1 MIYPFIQNALQ
12 DYNARK
18 SQQRWPARKSKA
30 PGRLFLA
37 PPPLPL
43 RRRLSVRDLEK
54 MKAHRLWEASDV
66 ESGPSESGDDL
77 DLIAPA
83 DPVPCCVPDG
93 DPSASWRHA
102 EKLRLVDAEVL
113 RRRYGDA
120 VLAMS
125 SPVDMDLATATV
137 RLGATNRVN
146 GPLWEVCRAA
156 ADEELPNVLRHF
168 WGQRGPLSGVYLR
181 VAPPGSRKAPAQ
193 DEDFDEELEVSRQ
206 GGESDHNSF
215 RPGIAD
221 LE

>member
-12 DYNARK
+12 DYNAWK
-18 SQQRWPARKSKA
+18 SQQRWPAQRKSKA

-54 MKAHRLWEASDV
+54 MKAHRLWEASDG
-66 ESGPSESGDDL
+66 ESDPNERGNDL
-77 DLIAPA
+77 DLIA
-83 DPVPCCVPDG
+83 

-206 GGESDHNSF
+206 GGESDHDSF

>member
-1 MIYPFIQNALQ
+1 VATTP
-12 DYNARK
+12 RK
-18 SQQRWPARKSKA
+18 
-30 PGRLFLA
+30 PGRRPAQRSRERGQALLA
-37 PPPLPL
+37 PPPLPFAEA
-43 RRRLSVRDLEK
+43 RASVRALEE
-54 MKAHRLWEASDV
+54 MKARRLWETSDG
-66 ESGPSESGDDL
+66 ESDPSERGNDL
-77 DLIAPA
+77 DLIA
-83 DPVPCCVPDG
+83 

-125 SPVDMDLATATV
+125 SPVAATV

-181 VAPPGSRKAPAQ
+181 VAPPGSRRAPGQ
-193 DEDFDEELEVSRQ
+193 DQEFDEELEVSRR
-206 GGESDHNSF
+206 GGQSDQNSF